1 MSMVTEDDFLAAL
14 ADGKWH
20 TLRDIANQLNIT
32 FTADELGDRTRRA
45 DNFIHGWRIFT
56 SGQIMQG
63 PQGYILTASA
73 NTEEVTA
80 VINNL
85 LLEANRRTHLAD
97 NIRANATPPPP
108 PPPP

>member
-1 MSMVTEDDFLAAL
+1 MSIVTEDEFLAAL

-20 TLRDIANQLNIT
+20 TTRQLATTLNVT
-32 FTADELGDRTRRA
+32 FTSDELGDTTRRM

-73 NTEEVTA
+73 NTEEVTT

-85 LLEANRRTHLAD
+85 LLEANRRNHLAD
-97 NIRANATPPPP
+97 NIRSNATPPPP